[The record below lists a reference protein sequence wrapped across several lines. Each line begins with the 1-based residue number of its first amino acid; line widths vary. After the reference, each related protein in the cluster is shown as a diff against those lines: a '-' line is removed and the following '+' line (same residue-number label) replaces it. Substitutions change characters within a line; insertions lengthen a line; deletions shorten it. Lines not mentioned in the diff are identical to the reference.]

1 VSDFFTLKNLDKSL
15 HEATRKISFL
25 AINPSNIDEEKAKVF
40 ADENYEPQFRYST
53 LTQNLDIVEDDLNAV
68 DDHDS
73 LFGSFISE
81 KRDIFIDK
89 CEMMRRIG
97 SPKFTSFA
105 RKVCGAPKESTL
117 SRAAEL
123 LTLGGVEEKSVISSA
138 QAVNLLRAEVMHYGF
153 NYKVKEKAISSLAAV
168 SVADQ
173 CVFIRKGASF
183 SERYIRRLIAHEIG
197 THILRAENGREQPFL
212 MFMSGF
218 PNYLSTEEGL
228 AVWNE
233 ERFGL
238 LTNETMRLYAA
249 RSIAVKMAK
258 TKSFSSIYKF
268 FKESFDKDAS
278 FKLALRVKRGLSD
291 TSKRGGFPKDF
302 VYLEGYLAV
311 KEFLAAGGSLNELY
325 WGKVG
330 VDHIP
335 SLRELDGISSPRFLP
350 KNQTFMTL
358 SNF

>member
-1 VSDFFTLKNLDKSL
+1 MSDFFRLKGIDKAL
-15 HEATRKISFL
+15 HDATRKISFL
-25 AINPSNIDEEKAKVF
+25 AINPSNIDEEKVKVF
-40 ADENYEPQFRYST
+40 ADENYAPQFIYIPFSHD
-53 LTQNLDIVEDDLNAV
+53 LDAVEDELNSV

-73 LFGSFISE
+73 LFGSLISE
-81 KRDIFIDK
+81 KRDLFIDK

-97 SPKFTSFA
+97 SPKFSSFA
-105 RKVCGAPKESTL
+105 RKVCGLPKESTL

-123 LTLGGVEEKSVISSA
+123 VSLECVEEKCDINASA
-138 QAVNLLRAEVMHYGF
+138 AVNLLDAEIKHYGF
-153 NYKVKEKAISSLAAV
+153 PYKVKQKAMSSLAAV
-168 SVADQ
+168 SVSDQ

-218 PNYLSTEEGL
+218 PGYLSTEEGL

-249 RSIAVKMAK
+249 RCVAVEMAK
-258 TKSFSSIYKF
+258 TKSFSSIYKHF
-268 FKESFDKDAS
+268 RGLFGDDGA

-291 TSKRGGFPKDF
+291 TSKKGGFTKDF

-311 KEFLAAGGSLNELY
+311 KDFIDKGGSLNELY
-325 WGKVG
+325 WGKIGIEHLPV
-330 VDHIP
+330 
-335 SLRELDGISSPRFLP
+335 LRQMTGISSPRFLP
-350 KNQTFMTL
+350 KNQCFLAL